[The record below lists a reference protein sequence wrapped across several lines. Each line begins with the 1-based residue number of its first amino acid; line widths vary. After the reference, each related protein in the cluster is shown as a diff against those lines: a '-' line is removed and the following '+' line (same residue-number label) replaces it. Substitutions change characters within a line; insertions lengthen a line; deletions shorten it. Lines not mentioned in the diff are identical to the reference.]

1 MNVVKR
7 VAHGLLNLIPTL
19 LIVLGAAAV
28 SYGVAMIYLPAGIIC
43 AGILTVTGGVL
54 MVRGGDSP

>member
-7 VAHGLLNLIPTL
+7 VAHGLLSLIPTL

-43 AGILTVTGGVL
+43 AGILAATGGVL